1 MTLKIRNSIED
12 DLRSLNP
19 TKDREIYIFRT
30 IAKDIMIMQ
39 QIFVPMISVILGCKK
54 IIDNNA
60 GTKI

>member
-1 MTLKIRNSIED
+1 MNSIED

-19 TKDREIYIFRT
+19 SKDREIYIFRT
-30 IAKDIMIMQ
+30 IAKDTMFMQ

-54 IIDNNA
+54 ITDNNA

>member
-1 MTLKIRNSIED
+1 M
-12 DLRSLNP
+12 RSLNP